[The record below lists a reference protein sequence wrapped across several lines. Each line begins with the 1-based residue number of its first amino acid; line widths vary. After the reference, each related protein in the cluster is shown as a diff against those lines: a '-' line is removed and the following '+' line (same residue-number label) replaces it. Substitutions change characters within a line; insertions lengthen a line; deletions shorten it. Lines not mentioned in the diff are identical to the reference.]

1 MVAKHSVWVLNQ
13 ITPGNTFTAKPMI
26 AVKNFEGEIQVS
38 RVSRIDRNGK
48 PIMNIADECN
58 GLELFVLYFGFLLAM
73 PAVIKRK
80 IWFGLCGILKGS
92 GVADCFVRMPI
103 DGDIAFVGSL
113 SPFELVAK
121 PKLSFEFSEVRSTP
135 FAQADADSELHADRP
150 RLKTLPG
157 AGFLLL
163 PLIGRVA
170 AGHPILATENIE
182 KEINVDLDMFA
193 ERPDYLLKVKGL
205 SMRDAGILDG
215 DLLAIKKVSD
225 ARNGQIV
232 VARIDEEVT
241 VKRLSKSGGRIE
253 LLPENP
259 DFEPIQIQPGQDFSL
274 EGIAVGLIRNTTLH

>member
-1 MVAKHSVWVLNQ
+1 MSLKLTDRQQQILDLIRQAIVNTGFPPTRAELASVLGFKSANAAEDHLRALARKGVIEL
-13 ITPGNTFTAKPMI
+13 TAG
-26 AVKNFEGEIQVS
+26 AS
-38 RVSRIDRNGK
+38 RGIRLTDLANESIE
-48 PIMNIADECN
+48 ADVDT
-58 GLELFVLYFGFLLAM
+58 EL
-73 PAVIKRK
+73 P
-80 IWFGLCGILKGS
+80 
-92 GVADCFVRMPI
+92 
-103 DGDIAFVGSL
+103 
-113 SPFELVAK
+113 
-121 PKLSFEFSEVRSTP
+121 
-135 FAQADADSELHADRP
+135 ADRP

-232 VARIDEEVT
+232 VARIDEDVT

>member
-1 MVAKHSVWVLNQ
+1 VLGFKSANAAEDHLRALARKGV
-13 ITPGNTFTAKPMI
+13 IELTAG
-26 AVKNFEGEIQVS
+26 AS
-38 RVSRIDRNGK
+38 RGIR
-48 PIMNIADECN
+48 
-58 GLELFVLYFGFLLAM
+58 LTELANESIETDV
-73 PAVIKRK
+73 
-80 IWFGLCGILKGS
+80 
-92 GVADCFVRMPI
+92 DT
-103 DGDIAFVGSL
+103 
-113 SPFELVAK
+113 EL
-121 PKLSFEFSEVRSTP
+121 P
-135 FAQADADSELHADRP
+135 ADRP

-215 DLLAIKKVSD
+215 DLLAIKKASD

-253 LLPENP
+253 LLPENS
-259 DFEPIQIQPGQDFSL
+259 DFQAIQIQPGQDFSL

>member
-1 MVAKHSVWVLNQ
+1 MSLKLTDRQQQILDLIRQAIVNTGFPPTRAELASVLGFKSANAAEDHLRALARKGVIEL
-13 ITPGNTFTAKPMI
+13 TAG
-26 AVKNFEGEIQVS
+26 AS
-38 RVSRIDRNGK
+38 RGIRLTDLANESIE
-48 PIMNIADECN
+48 ADVDT
-58 GLELFVLYFGFLLAM
+58 EL
-73 PAVIKRK
+73 P
-80 IWFGLCGILKGS
+80 
-92 GVADCFVRMPI
+92 
-103 DGDIAFVGSL
+103 
-113 SPFELVAK
+113 
-121 PKLSFEFSEVRSTP
+121 
-135 FAQADADSELHADRP
+135 ADRP

-253 LLPENP
+253 LLTENP
-259 DFEPIQIQPGQDFSL
+259 DIEPIQIQPGQDFSL

>member
-1 MVAKHSVWVLNQ
+1 MLSMSLKLTNRQQQSLDLIRQAIVNTGFPPTRAELATVLGFKSANAAEDHLRALARKGV
-13 ITPGNTFTAKPMI
+13 IELTAG
-26 AVKNFEGEIQVS
+26 AS
-38 RVSRIDRNGK
+38 RGIRLTD
-48 PIMNIADECN
+48 
-58 GLELFVLYFGFLLAM
+58 LANES
-73 PAVIKRK
+73 I
-80 IWFGLCGILKGS
+80 
-92 GVADCFVRMPI
+92 
-103 DGDIAFVGSL
+103 
-113 SPFELVAK
+113 
-121 PKLSFEFSEVRSTP
+121 
-135 FAQADADSELHADRP
+135 QADVDTELPADRP
-150 RLKTLPG
+150 RLKTLAG

-215 DLLAIKKVSD
+215 DLLAIKKASD

-253 LLPENP
+253 LLPENS
-259 DFEPIQIQPGQDFSL
+259 DFQAIQIQPGQDFSL

>member
-1 MVAKHSVWVLNQ
+1 MSLKLTDRQQQILDLIRQAIVNTGFPPTRAELAAVLGFKSANAAEDHLRALARKGV
-13 ITPGNTFTAKPMI
+13 IELTAG
-26 AVKNFEGEIQVS
+26 AS
-38 RVSRIDRNGK
+38 RGIRLTDLATDSLESE
-48 PIMNIADECN
+48 ADI
-58 GLELFVLYFGFLLAM
+58 EL
-73 PAVIKRK
+73 P
-80 IWFGLCGILKGS
+80 
-92 GVADCFVRMPI
+92 
-103 DGDIAFVGSL
+103 
-113 SPFELVAK
+113 
-121 PKLSFEFSEVRSTP
+121 
-135 FAQADADSELHADRP
+135 ADRS

-215 DLLAIKKVSD
+215 DLLAIKKASD

-259 DFEPIQIQPGQDFSL
+259 DFEPIQIRPGQDFSL

>member
-1 MVAKHSVWVLNQ
+1 MLSMSLKLTDRQQQILDLIRQAIVNTGFPPTRAELAAVLGFKSANAAEDHLRALARKGV
-13 ITPGNTFTAKPMI
+13 IELTAG
-26 AVKNFEGEIQVS
+26 AS
-38 RVSRIDRNGK
+38 RGIRLTD
-48 PIMNIADECN
+48 
-58 GLELFVLYFGFLLAM
+58 LANE
-73 PAVIKRK
+73 
-80 IWFGLCGILKGS
+80 S
-92 GVADCFVRMPI
+92 
-103 DGDIAFVGSL
+103 
-113 SPFELVAK
+113 
-121 PKLSFEFSEVRSTP
+121 SESDV
-135 FAQADADSELHADRP
+135 DSELPADRP

-157 AGFLLL
+157 SGFLLL